1 MVPKPGTIFDSLI
14 WGFTLDPDYDFST
27 PLTITYSFINQDSV
41 FYNGLPSRVDEVLTP
56 TESFVNAVSEM
67 FDLIGSILGI
77 NFLLIEETDSV
88 VGDIRCGI
96 YFADSNV
103 AGFCDVGPALDL
115 GNLARYFGDNG
126 SSSSNLWFN
135 TNSFDEDNITQ
146 GSFAYNLI
154 NHELGHALGLGHPFD
169 NRISPWLEYY
179 LNLLPGSEQY
189 VWETILGWHISPIPD
204 YQALQ
209 DLYIGVFDSAP
220 RIPDIF
226 DWQAYTVMSY
236 DDYPGENNEFIQS
249 GMIVDSATGD
259 LLFYDAAY
267 TSGIKLS
274 DLAGLESVSSVFVV
288 GGTEYS
294 TIQSA
299 IDDVPTSASASAPA
313 LIIITAGQYTE
324 TLTVP
329 RDGVYFLGLGSVEII
344 GLAGSPTITLDDTG
358 AAIPL
363 TLTFKNLIITNT
375 ENSEACVKVTGTAST
390 TLGSQGLYFKDCVF
404 KATGAGTFPIKAS
417 IVNKIYVERCDCSPS
432 SATATFSV
440 AQTAWFEMTQT
451 THAPKF
457 ELSYDTT
464 ADAPSVATSS
474 YSISETSC
482 KDFLVNLAGLGSLSI
497 SNTVLG
503 GMTITGTESLSL
515 FNCSA
520 TDIIVNGTISSSFLQ
535 TSYDTLSGTSTGG
548 ATLDGYVGS
557 VSFATESSKTITL
570 PLEYPNTSYMVL
582 LDVYISGQ
590 TFGVTNKTATTFDIV
605 VESGVNQ
612 TVTAYY
618 RVLKV

>member
-1 MVPKPGTIFDSLI
+1 MFDVTSEGILQLYGDVYADFEAKSVLNITVTVTDKLGKSFSKDFTINTVDIDYTNPHAIDQNISNWVVPKPGTIFDSLI

-41 FYNGLPSRVDEVLTP
+41 FYNGLPSLVDEVLTP

-169 NRISPWLEYY
+169 NRVSPWLEYY

-249 GMIVDSATGD
+249 GMIVDSATG
-259 LLFYDAAY
+259 
-267 TSGIKLS
+267 
-274 DLAGLESVSSVFVV
+274 
-288 GGTEYS
+288 EY
-294 TIQSA
+294 
-299 IDDVPTSASASAPA
+299 
-313 LIIITAGQYTE
+313 
-324 TLTVP
+324 
-329 RDGVYFLGLGSVEII
+329 VY
-344 GLAGSPTITLDDTG
+344 P
-358 AAIPL
+358 
-363 TLTFKNLIITNT
+363 
-375 ENSEACVKVTGTAST
+375 
-390 TLGSQGLYFKDCVF
+390 
-404 KATGAGTFPIKAS
+404 GTFMSLDIFFLMY
-417 IVNKIYVERCDCSPS
+417 IYN
-432 SATATFSV
+432 
-440 AQTAWFEMTQT
+440 
-451 THAPKF
+451 
-457 ELSYDTT
+457 Y
-464 ADAPSVATSS
+464 
-474 YSISETSC
+474 
-482 KDFLVNLAGLGSLSI
+482 
-497 SNTVLG
+497 
-503 GMTITGTESLSL
+503 LSL
-515 FNCSA
+515 
-520 TDIIVNGTISSSFLQ
+520 IHI
-535 TSYDTLSGTSTGG
+535 
-548 ATLDGYVGS
+548 
-557 VSFATESSKTITL
+557 
-570 PLEYPNTSYMVL
+570 
-582 LDVYISGQ
+582 
-590 TFGVTNKTATTFDIV
+590 
-605 VESGVNQ
+605 
-612 TVTAYY
+612 
-618 RVLKV
+618 